1 MKTLQSCLFLALM
14 IVLKASFVNA
24 QPGSLDLTFGV
35 AGKVTTEFGNID
47 QGHAIAFQ
55 ADGKMVV
62 AGQKG
67 LSVNSDIA
75 VARYNVDG
83 SLDSSFGSGGKVT
96 TDVAGNSDVAFA
108 VAIQPDGKIVV
119 TGMALNIYPDIVV
132 VRYNSDGSLDT
143 GFDGDGIVLTNVY
156 AIDTTD
162 FSDNSHY
169 GWTMAIQPDGKI
181 LVGGY
186 SSDENMDHDFTVLRY
201 NINGS
206 LDSSFDADGFVT
218 TAIGIDIDEIRSMF
232 VQPDGKIVA
241 AGYSSFSVGNNE
253 FAVVRYNSNGSLDTT
268 FGVNGILHTGFGS
281 NVARA
286 YAAALQSDGK
296 ILVGGHSFNGS
307 DFDLAVLRLNTDG
320 SFDNTFGT
328 NGKVTTAIG
337 SYSDQIWSMDLQADG
352 KIVVAGSSNTGNNAV
367 FADFSLARYNTDG
380 SLDNTFGTNGK
391 VTTAFGSSFDVCFS
405 VKIQVDG
412 KIVLAGWSNSA
423 LSSDDFALAR
433 YHAAA
438 QTSAVAEYNLA
449 SAVSVYPNPT
459 TGEIFLEAPGSIAEI
474 TVYNVVGEQVFSTDT
489 NRFQSFNH
497 IDLSELAKGVYFMAI
512 TTEDGL
518 YTKKIVVQ

>member
-35 AGKVTTEFGNID
+35 AGKVTTDFGNID

-253 FAVVRYNSNGSLDTT
+253 FAVVATPY
-268 FGVNGILHTGFGS
+268 
-281 NVARA
+281 
-286 YAAALQSDGK
+286 
-296 ILVGGHSFNGS
+296 
-307 DFDLAVLRLNTDG
+307 
-320 SFDNTFGT
+320 
-328 NGKVTTAIG
+328 
-337 SYSDQIWSMDLQADG
+337 
-352 KIVVAGSSNTGNNAV
+352 
-367 FADFSLARYNTDG
+367 
-380 SLDNTFGTNGK
+380 
-391 VTTAFGSSFDVCFS
+391 
-405 VKIQVDG
+405 
-412 KIVLAGWSNSA
+412 
-423 LSSDDFALAR
+423 
-433 YHAAA
+433 
-438 QTSAVAEYNLA
+438 
-449 SAVSVYPNPT
+449 
-459 TGEIFLEAPGSIAEI
+459 
-474 TVYNVVGEQVFSTDT
+474 
-489 NRFQSFNH
+489 
-497 IDLSELAKGVYFMAI
+497 
-512 TTEDGL
+512 
-518 YTKKIVVQ
+518 